1 MKFTPILAAT
11 IFALAVVSP
20 VVLAASVISKWSV
33 IAIVVLVVNVAVTW
47 GVFFLGA
54 KLAGRPHSPKSL
66 LFSVALTW
74 SFRFA
79 AQGLAATFV
88 PDGGLWFEIALFAA
102 SLVFV
107 FLAGWRFA
115 PLIAVADHA

>member
-11 IFALAVVSP
+11 IFALAVASP
-20 VVLAASVISKWSV
+20 LVLVASMISKWSV

-54 KLAGRPHSPKSL
+54 KVAGRPHSPKSL
-66 LFSVALTW
+66 LFSVVLTW

-79 AQGLAATFV
+79 IQGLAATFSL
-88 PDGGLWFEIALFAA
+88 DGGLWIEVALLAV
-102 SLVFV
+102 SLVFA

-115 PLIAVADHA
+115 PPIAV